1 MRFCYLISL
10 VPVFLLSACVGV
22 PQSQS
27 ALSAPGEA
35 AYDARLTGIR
45 IGVLGGSGPETVVAQ
60 LEVAPREDG
69 LISAVG
75 LWSEAGVS
83 PDREAEWVKWVGSV
97 GHASELDGQTYY
109 NLRLVSGNLI
119 ILSDA
124 APADSGEPPSY
135 VILRAEV
142 DAEDRLYLRFM
153 SPKTVSRMVENGVVE
168 GRLVNCGDLC
178 GYHRLELSRSE
189 LTTVFRQAAPD
200 ELFTPALG
208 PFHRVGSGTPAIDFE
223 AWIEDWRD
231 VLDWGPESPEL
242 AP

>member
-1 MRFCYLISL
+1 MRFCYLICL
-10 VPVFLLSACVGV
+10 IPVFLLSACVGV

-35 AYDARLTGIR
+35 AYDARLTGIW

-69 LISAVG
+69 LISAVA
-75 LWSEAGVS
+75 LWSQAGVS

-231 VLDWGPESPEL
+231 VLDWGRESPEL